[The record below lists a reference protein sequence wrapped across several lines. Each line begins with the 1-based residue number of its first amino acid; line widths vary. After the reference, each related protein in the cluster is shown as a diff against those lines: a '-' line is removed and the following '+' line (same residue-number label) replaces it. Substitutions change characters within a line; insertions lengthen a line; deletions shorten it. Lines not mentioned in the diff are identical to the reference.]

1 MFFRPE
7 HFKNRG
13 LARGS
18 GSQPARETGGLSFSF
33 MQLGLMINKPAPT
46 IDLMS
51 GLLLLALAAVWGGS
65 FFFAEVA
72 LAEVPPLT
80 ITLHRV
86 FWAVPVLFLV
96 VLWRGTKIPTSPRTW
111 FAYLVMG
118 ALNNAIPFSLIFWG
132 QKTIESGLASILN
145 GTTAVFGAVVSGLLL
160 VDEPLTSRKIIGAV
174 FGVFGVA
181 VIMGFDALTNLDLR
195 NLAQLAV
202 LGAALSYAF
211 ASVWAKVSLSGNAPE
226 MNALGM
232 LTGSTVLMIP
242 IAIWSDGLPVLTL
255 SPNIWASLISV
266 AIFSTAVAYLLY
278 FAILARAGAANLMLV
293 TLLIPP
299 FAIGLGVT
307 FLGERLGLEAWLGFG
322 LIALGLAITDGRLLA
337 GARRLMSGRT

>member
-1 MFFRPE
+1 MT
-7 HFKNRG
+7 KK
-13 LARGS
+13 AV
-18 GSQPARETGGLSFSF
+18 PA
-33 MQLGLMINKPAPT
+33 
-46 IDLMS
+46 IDLVS
-51 GLLLLALAAVWGGS
+51 ALLLLALAAVWGGS
-65 FFFAEVA
+65 FFFAEIA

-80 ITLHRV
+80 ITLHRM
-86 FWAVPVLFLV
+86 FWAVPALFLV
-96 VLWRGTKIPTSPRTW
+96 VVWRGTTIPKSVRTW

-160 VDEPLTSRKIIGAV
+160 VDEPLTSRKIVGAV

-181 VIMGFDALTNLDLR
+181 VIMGIDALTNFDLR

-202 LGAALSYAF
+202 LAASLSYAF
-211 ASVWAKVSLSGNAPE
+211 ASVWGKTCLSDNAPE

-232 LTGSTVLMIP
+232 LMGSTLLMIP
-242 IAIWSDGLPVLTL
+242 IAIWSDGLPVLSL
-255 SPNIWASLISV
+255 SPDIWASLISL
-266 AIFSTAVAYLLY
+266 AILSTAVAYLLY

-299 FAIGLGVT
+299 FAIGLGVV
-307 FLGERLGLEAWLGFG
+307 FLGEQLGLAAWIGFG
-322 LIALGLAITDGRLLA
+322 LVAAGLVITDGRMLA
-337 GARRLMSGRT
+337 MLRRFVGNRT